1 MSIKV
6 AIIGLGVV
14 GKKRKLFIE
23 KNKNYKLLAA
33 SDIRFKKNF
42 SRKGIKYLK
51 DYNDIFKLKDI
62 DAVFVTLPN
71 YLSAKVTTEALRKNI
86 HVFCEKPPAKNY
98 NELSKIRKFLKPNV
112 KLKYGFNHRYHGS
125 IKLAKSYI
133 DKNKLGKILNI
144 RGLYGKSKILTYT
157 KTDWRSKKKYA
168 GGGILT
174 DQGIHMLDIMRLFCG
189 NFIEIKSLVSN
200 KFWNYDVEDDVLA
213 IMRTKNNILASLHS
227 TALQWEHK
235 FRLEISLEK
244 GSIVCNGILS
254 GSKTYGRENINIK
267 MNNNKYNLV
276 NYKQEKYTFVRD
288 NSWKE
293 EIDEFANII
302 KKNLPVKIGNFSDA
316 LEVMK
321 MIYVIYKNDKKSN

>member
-1 MSIKV
+1 MNFLKY
-6 AIIGLGVV
+6 
-14 GKKRKLFIE
+14 
-23 KNKNYKLLAA
+23 KN
-33 SDIRFKKNF
+33 
-42 SRKGIKYLK
+42 
-51 DYNDIFKLKDI
+51 
-62 DAVFVTLPN
+62 
-71 YLSAKVTTEALRKNI
+71 
-86 HVFCEKPPAKNY
+86 
-98 NELSKIRKFLKPNV
+98 FLKPNI

-125 IKLAKSYI
+125 IKLAKKYI

-244 GSIVCNGILS
+244 GSIICNGILS

-267 MNNNKYNLV
+267 MNNNKYNLI
-276 NYKQEKYTFVRD
+276 NYKQEKFTFIRD

-302 KKNLPVKIGNFSDA
+302 KNNLPVKIGNFNDA

-321 MIYVIYKNDKKSN
+321 MIHVIYKNDKKLS

>member
-1 MSIKV
+1 M
-6 AIIGLGVV
+6 
-14 GKKRKLFIE
+14 KRV
-23 KNKNYKLLAA
+23 
-33 SDIRFKKNF
+33 
-42 SRKGIKYLK
+42 
-51 DYNDIFKLKDI
+51 

-71 YLSAKVTTEALRKNI
+71 YLSAKVTIQALKKNI

-98 NELSKIRKFLKPNV
+98 NELSKIRKFLKPNI

-144 RGLYGKSKILTYT
+144 RGLYGKSKIPTYT

-189 NFIEIKSLVSN
+189 NFSEIKSLVSN

-267 MNNNKYNLV
+267 MNNNKYNLT
-276 NYKQEKYTFVRD
+276 NYKQEKYTFIRD

-302 KKNLPVKIGNFSDA
+302 KKNLPVKIGNYVDA
-316 LEVMK
+316 LAVMK
-321 MIYVIYKNDKKSN
+321 MIHLIYKNGKKSY